1 MIFKALSNFGYYKQK
16 ALKWQTPKSVIYCL
30 NASLPKKLSIQ
41 NSFPQILWYP
51 IVGSKSSELA
61 CVAKTLKFYFF
72 FNTFWFPLYV
82 VGFLVKSSFS
92 SWEKSTKF
100 SNLSFLRPFHSSF
113 FREKF
118 WKNIFMFDIQITSS
132 QKKSSGL
139 LDVDFLAKQKTHQL
153 QILIQIIL
161 HV

>member
-1 MIFKALSNFGYYKQK
+1 MPLYQ
-16 ALKWQTPKSVIYCL
+16 
-30 NASLPKKLSIQ
+30 KKLSIQ
-41 NSFPQILWYP
+41 NSFPKILWYP

-72 FNTFWFPLYV
+72 FNTFWL
-82 VGFLVKSSFS
+82 
-92 SWEKSTKF
+92 
-100 SNLSFLRPFHSSF
+100 
-113 FREKF
+113 
-118 WKNIFMFDIQITSS
+118 FDIQITSS

-139 LDVDFLAKQKTHQL
+139 HDVDFLAKQKTHQL